1 MHSTFSQFD
10 ICWQS
15 YNIISSSTLHSN
27 LTRKSATTSRI
38 GFKWKFSQPGQNSWN
53 VGVVGKISER
63 CCSPLLPEAGMMKWR
78 CCNGGAGQR
87 RPAGKQLLEPGIAG
101 RSPAASHYRLQPP
114 GKHKRS
120 RQQASISRMTTAPHT
135 LSDYNRQPPLHL
147 PSHTHTHAHTE
158 SEEPLPATS
167 PLPLNYQLGWNQFVL
182 FFFHS
187 GGVSQVVGSNLW
199 LVVNSWV
206 LIKARPEFTALQI
219 EVVH

>member
-15 YNIISSSTLHSN
+15 YNISYIISSSTLHSY

-38 GFKWKFSQPGQNSWN
+38 GFKWKFSQPGQNSGN
-53 VGVVGKISER
+53 VGVVGRISER

-101 RSPAASHYRLQPP
+101 RSPAVSHYRLQPP

-120 RQQASISRMTTAPHT
+120 RQQASISRTTTAPHT
-135 LSDYNRQPPLHL
+135 LSDYNRQPSPSLTYTHWERRAPACYFPITTEL
-147 PSHTHTHAHTE
+147 PTGMKPICS
-158 SEEPLPATS
+158 
-167 PLPLNYQLGWNQFVL
+167 L
-182 FFFHS
+182 FFPFW
-187 GGVSQVVGSNLW
+187 GS
-199 LVVNSWV
+199 VTGCG
-206 LIKARPEFTALQI
+206 K
-219 EVVH
+219 